1 MRNFV
6 CGLDIGQRQDY
17 TAFVVIEKVC
27 EVHKISSRTSVG
39 ASTTKI
45 LNLDVGEAKRFE
57 LGTSYTN
64 IVDSVFTAM
73 KDLQFKDGE
82 EKPVLVVDATNN
94 AAIVDLI
101 NQKFKEDR
109 RFKVVPVIIT
119 AGGQSSEE
127 KNVYKVPK
135 IELIQRTQLALEQG
149 KLRFAEGMKYLD
161 IFTNEL
167 ENYNVKI
174 VDSGSE
180 FYDARSGEHDDLVL
194 ALSLAIW
201 WCMRNGY
208 EYYHRGIEPIVMG
221 HPY

>member
-1 MRNFV
+1 MGYYV

-17 TAFVVIEKVC
+17 TAFVVIGKKC
-27 EVHKISSRTSVG
+27 EVHKISSRSIG
-39 ASTTKI
+39 ESTTKI

-64 IVDSVFTAM
+64 IVDFVFTAM
-73 KDLQFKDGE
+73 KGLQFKDGE
-82 EKPVLVVDATNN
+82 DKPVLVVDATNN

-135 IELIQRTQLALEQG
+135 IELIQRTLLALEQG
-149 KLRFAEGMKYLD
+149 KLRFSEKMKYLD
-161 IFTNEL
+161 VFKNEL
-167 ENYNVKI
+167 GDYQGLTTE
-174 VDSGSE
+174 SGKEVYSP
-180 FYDARSGEHDDLVL
+180 RSGEHDDLVL
-194 ALSLAIW
+194 ALSMATW
-201 WCMRNGY
+201 WCVKNGY
-208 EYYHRGIEPIVMG
+208 ETYHRGIEPIQIVNLW
-221 HPY
+221 